1 MSKAQK
7 SNTDQQQFW
16 QMVLDTFRASG
27 LSVRRFCQQEGL
39 SEASFYAWRKKLSKS
54 QKSGPGNEQTPPEPE
69 SFIQVPVVPSES
81 SCLELVLAS
90 GHVLRIPSDIQRA
103 FLSDVLSAVRQ
114 AKLC

>member
-1 MSKAQK
+1 MSKAQQ
-7 SNTDQQQFW
+7 SDTDQKQFW
-16 QMVLDTFRASG
+16 QMVLDTFRSSG
-27 LSVRRFCQQEGL
+27 LSVRQFCKQEGL

-54 QKSGPGNEQTPPEPE
+54 QKSGMDNEQTPPEPE

-90 GHVLRIPSDIQRA
+90 SHVLRIPSDIPRA
-103 FLSDVLSAVRQ
+103 FLTDVLSALRQ

>member
-1 MSKAQK
+1 MSNAGK
-7 SNTDQQQFW
+7 SDSDQRQFW
-16 QMVLDTFRASG
+16 QMVLDTFRTSG
-27 LSVRRFCQQEGL
+27 LSVRRFCKQEGL
-39 SEASFYAWRKKLSKS
+39 SEASFYAWRKKLSTS
-54 QKSGPGNEQTPPEPE
+54 QKSSPCNEQTLPEPGA
-69 SFIQVPVVPSES
+69 FIQVPVAQSES

>member
-1 MSKAQK
+1 MSSVQK
-7 SNTDQQQFW
+7 TDTDQRQFW
-16 QMVLDTFRASG
+16 RMVLDTFQSSG

-39 SEASFYAWRKKLSKS
+39 SEASFYAWRKKLSKA

-69 SFIQVPVVPSES
+69 SFIQVPVLRSES

-103 FLSDVLSAVRQ
+103 FLSDVLLAVRQ
-114 AKLC
+114 AQLC